1 MKVQITNHDVDNL
14 NKFMLLYS
22 KKARKQRLVSTYA
35 IPFEFLLMGIIID
48 GLLKTAPIA
57 SVASVILGAAW
68 LIFYPKFYRR
78 MLRKHLSAAKLAQD
92 SSTEMSFVADGETI
106 SFSKG
111 EPRASEKF
119 TVRSLNRIAA
129 SGENFFLAFDRGFH
143 IVLPKNAETDAAVQ
157 QLEGLR
163 ELQIEPVD
171 MDVEI

>member
-1 MKVQITNHDVDNL
+1 MQVIITNKDVSNL

-22 KKARKQRLVSTYA
+22 KNARKQRLISTYA

-57 SVASVILGAAW
+57 SASSAVLAILW

-78 MLRKHLSAAKLAQD
+78 MLRKHLGAASVAQSSSA
-92 SSTEMSFVADGETI
+92 EMSFVVDGETI

-111 EPRASEKF
+111 EPRA
-119 TVRSLNRIAA
+119 LNRIAA

-157 QLEGLR
+157 HLAGLR

-171 MDVEI
+171 LDVEI

>member
-1 MKVQITNHDVDNL
+1 MQVIITNKDVSNL

-22 KKARKQRLVSTYA
+22 KNARKQRLVSTYA

-57 SVASVILGAAW
+57 SASSAVLAILW

-78 MLRKHLSAAKLAQD
+78 MLRKHLGAASVAQSSSA
-92 SSTEMSFVADGETI
+92 EMSFVADGETI

-119 TVRSLNRIAA
+119 AARSLNRIAA
-129 SGENFFLAFDRGFH
+129 GGENFFLAFDRGFH

-157 QLEGLR
+157 HLAGLR

-171 MDVEI
+171 LDVEI

>member
-1 MKVQITNHDVDNL
+1 MKVQITNRDVDNL
-14 NKFMLLYS
+14 NKFILLYS

-78 MLRKHLSAAKLAQD
+78 MLRKHLAAAKLAQD
-92 SSTEMSFVADGETI
+92 SSTEMSFVADDETI

-119 TVRSLNRIAA
+119 AAHSLNRIAA
-129 SGENFFLAFDRGFH
+129 GGENFFLAFDRGLH

-157 QLEGLR
+157 QLAGLR
-163 ELQIEPVD
+163 GLQIEPVD
-171 MDVEI
+171 LDIEI

>member
-22 KKARKQRLVSTYA
+22 KKARKQRLISTYA
-35 IPFEFLLMGIIID
+35 IPFEFLLVGIIID

-57 SVASVILGAAW
+57 SIASVVLGAAW

-78 MLRKHLSAAKLAQD
+78 MLRKHLASAKLAQD

-119 TVRSLNRIAA
+119 AARSLNRIAA

-157 QLEGLR
+157 HLADLR
-163 ELQIEPVD
+163 GLQIEPVD
-171 MDVEI
+171 LDIEI

>member
-1 MKVQITNHDVDNL
+1 MKVQITNRDVDNL

-78 MLRKHLSAAKLAQD
+78 MLRKHLDAAKLAQD
-92 SSTEMSFVADGETI
+92 SKIEMEFIA
-106 SFSKG
+106 

-119 TVRSLNRIAA
+119 AVRSLNRIAA
-129 SGENFFLAFDRGFH
+129 GSENFFLAFDRGFH

-157 QLEGLR
+157 HLADLR
-163 ELQIEPVD
+163 GLQIEPVD
-171 MDVEI
+171 LDVEI

>member
-1 MKVQITNHDVDNL
+1 MKVQITNRDVDNL

-22 KKARKQRLVSTYA
+22 KKARKQRLVSTYD

-68 LIFYPKFYRR
+68 LIFYPKFYRH
-78 MLRKHLSAAKLAQD
+78 MLRKHLSAAKLAQN
-92 SSTEMSFVADGETI
+92 SSMEMSFVADGETI

-119 TVRSLNRIAA
+119 AAHSLNRIAA
-129 SGENFFLAFDRGFH
+129 GGENFFLAFDRGLH

-157 QLEGLR
+157 QLAGLR
-163 ELQIEPVD
+163 GLQIEPVD
-171 MDVEI
+171 MDVKI

>member
-1 MKVQITNHDVDNL
+1 MKVLITNRDVDNL

-22 KKARKQRLVSTYA
+22 KMARKQRLVSTYA

-78 MLRKHLSAAKLAQD
+78 MLRKHLSGAKLAQD

-119 TVRSLNRIAA
+119 AVRSLNCIAA
-129 SGENFFLAFDRGFH
+129 GGENFFLAFDHGLH
-143 IVLPKNAETDAAVQ
+143 IVLPKNAETDATVQ
-157 QLEGLR
+157 HLADLR
-163 ELQIEPVD
+163 GLQIEPVD
-171 MDVEI
+171 MDIEI

>member
-1 MKVQITNHDVDNL
+1 MKVRITNRDVDNL

-35 IPFEFLLMGIIID
+35 IPFEFLLVGIIID

-78 MLRKHLSAAKLAQD
+78 MLRRHLGAASVAQNSSA
-92 SSTEMSFVADGETI
+92 EMSFVADDETI

-111 EPRASEKF
+111 EPCASEKF
-119 TVRSLNRIAA
+119 AARSLNRIAA
-129 SGENFFLAFDRGFH
+129 GGENFFLAFDRGFH

-157 QLEGLR
+157 HLAGLR
-163 ELQIEPVD
+163 KLQIEPVD
-171 MDVEI
+171 LDVEI

>member
-1 MKVQITNHDVDNL
+1 MKVRITNRDVDNL

-78 MLRKHLSAAKLAQD
+78 MLRKHLAAAKLEQD

-119 TVRSLNRIAA
+119 TARSLNRIAA
-129 SGENFFLAFDRGFH
+129 GGENFFLAFDRGFH
-143 IVLPKNAETDAAVQ
+143 IVLPKNETDAAVQ
-157 QLEGLR
+157 QLAGLR
-163 ELQIEPVD
+163 GLQIEPVD

>member
-1 MKVQITNHDVDNL
+1 MKVQITNRDVDNL

-92 SSTEMSFVADGETI
+92 SSTEMSFVADDETI

-119 TVRSLNRIAA
+119 AAHSLNRIAA
-129 SGENFFLAFDRGFH
+129 GGENFFLAFDRGLH

-157 QLEGLR
+157 QLAGLR
-163 ELQIEPVD
+163 GLQIEPVD
-171 MDVEI
+171 LDVKI

>member
-35 IPFEFLLMGIIID
+35 IPFEFLLVGIIID

-78 MLRKHLSAAKLAQD
+78 MLRKHLASAKLAQ
-92 SSTEMSFVADGETI
+92 SSSAEMSFVADGETI

-119 TVRSLNRIAA
+119 AARSLNRIAA

-157 QLEGLR
+157 HLAGLR

-171 MDVEI
+171 LDVEI

>member
-1 MKVQITNHDVDNL
+1 MKVRITNRDVDNL

-57 SVASVILGAAW
+57 SIASVILGAAW
-68 LIFYPKFYRR
+68 PIFYPKFYRR
-78 MLRKHLSAAKLAQD
+78 MLRKHFGAASVAQSSSA
-92 SSTEMSFVADGETI
+92 EMSFVADGETI

-119 TVRSLNRIAA
+119 AARSLNRIAA
-129 SGENFFLAFDRGFH
+129 GGENFFLAFDRGFH

-157 QLEGLR
+157 NLADLR

-171 MDVEI
+171 MDIEI

>member
-48 GLLKTAPIA
+48 GLLKTVPIA

-119 TVRSLNRIAA
+119 AASSLNRIAA
-129 SGENFFLAFDRGFH
+129 GRENFFLAFDRGFH
-143 IVLPKNAETDAAVQ
+143 IVLPKNAETDTAVQ
-157 QLEGLR
+157 QLAGLR
-163 ELQIEPVD
+163 GLQIESVD

>member
-1 MKVQITNHDVDNL
+1 MKVRITNRDVDNL

-22 KKARKQRLVSTYA
+22 KKARKQRLISTYA
-35 IPFEFLLMGIIID
+35 IPFEFLLVGIIID

-57 SVASVILGAAW
+57 SISSVILGAAW
-68 LIFYPKFYRR
+68 LIFYPKFYRS
-78 MLRKHLSAAKLAQD
+78 MLRKHLASAKLAQN
-92 SSTEMSFVADGETI
+92 SNIEMEFIAGEDEI

-119 TVRSLNRIAA
+119 AARSLNRIAA
-129 SGENFFLAFDRGFH
+129 GGENFFLAFDRGFH

-157 QLEGLR
+157 NLADLR
-163 ELQIEPVD
+163 GLQIESVD